1 MDTSLHDL
9 PTLFRQLGL
18 SEGPD
23 DIAAFIAEHRLNRA
37 AGPLADAP
45 FWTPAQAAFLTEAIE
60 QDSDWCEAVDELD
73 RLLRG

>member
-9 PTLFRQLGL
+9 PTLCRQLGL
-18 SEGPD
+18 SDRPD
-23 DIAAFIAEHRLNRA
+23 DIVAFIAEHRLNHA
-37 AGPLADAP
+37 AGPLAAAP
-45 FWTPAQAAFLTEAIE
+45 FWTPAQAAFLAEAIE